1 MNLPGQF
8 EILWMTHGKTF
19 ALSVPRRHNRRAG
32 EAARR
37 CPLCDLHLDRLFLR
51 LL

>member
-1 MNLPGQF
+1 MNVPGQF
-8 EILWMTHGKTF
+8 EILRMTHGKTF
-19 ALSVPRRHNRRAG
+19 SLPLPRRHDRHAG